1 MTIQHVGIIGAGT
14 MGNGIAQACAVA
26 GLPVTMVDSADPMV
40 AVVPFRTLGNQP
52 LPLPLAALG
61 DRGNKKRRLLRT
73 T

>member
-1 MTIQHVGIIGAGT
+1 M
-14 MGNGIAQACAVA
+14 M
-26 GLPVTMVDSADPMV
+26 PVTMVDSADPMV